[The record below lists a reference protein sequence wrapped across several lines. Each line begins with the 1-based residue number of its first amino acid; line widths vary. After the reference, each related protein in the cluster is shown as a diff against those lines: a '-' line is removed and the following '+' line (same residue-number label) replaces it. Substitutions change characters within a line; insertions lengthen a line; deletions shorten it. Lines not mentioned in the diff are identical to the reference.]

1 MGEGLRI
8 LVSNVLTVENPSKE
22 ILDWCRKNLVFTNP
36 EYAKKARMGFWL
48 RDTPKTVSLYEIRG
62 DTLVL
67 PFGVL
72 KSLPKEITDTSTFV
86 SEFAPVQKV
95 EYNAEVSLYDY
106 QEKAVQEMLNA
117 KYGIL
122 QSPAGSGKGLLLS
135 AKIYTPDGFTRMG
148 DLKIGDVVCN
158 TYGGQSVVTNIFD
171 RGKQFCYK
179 VTFTDDTAII
189 CDKDHL
195 WTVKNT
201 RKYKAKWE
209 TLSTEDLYK
218 NGIVMNNNLMYE
230 IPIVKPVM
238 FDSKKV
244 TIEPWLLG
252 ALLGDGCFVNSS
264 IGFSNTEEDII
275 QNVKNCLDGELVH
288 KSKADYYIADGGR
301 IKCRLMDYELLG
313 RKSCEKFIPND
324 YKFNSIDIRLN
335 VLRGLIDTDGSVS
348 GTSISISSTSKRL
361 IDDCLWIVQSL
372 GGTGK
377 IAERQ
382 TFFTYKGEKK
392 KGEISYR
399 LYLKLY
405 NFEPFTSEKHKK
417 SFVPRTKYIKAYR
430 RMKSIEITAPQ
441 VTRCIEVN
449 SIDNLFITDSFIA
462 THNTQMGIAL
472 ATRLGKKTLW
482 LCHTLDLIRQSKER
496 AEQYIDKSLL
506 GAIVSGKVN
515 IGKGITF
522 ATVQTMSKLDLQAYK
537 NEWDC
542 IITDEVHRV
551 AGSPTAVTQ
560 YMKVLNNLS
569 ARHKYGLSAT
579 VHRSDGMIE
588 ATFAL
593 VGEVA
598 YRVPDEAVSGRIMN
612 VGILPVGTG
621 IQLDREA
628 LNTDGTLNYSKLITY
643 LTKNEERQQVIID
656 ALLENEGHSCLILSD
671 RLEHLEDL
679 ISRLPTVTQMD
690 AVMVSGKMTS
700 KKGKAEREK
709 AIEDMRTGEKK
720 YLFATYSLCKEGLDI
735 PRLDRLFL
743 TTPQKDFAV
752 VTQSIGRIART
763 FEGKE
768 PPIAYDF
775 VDDIGYL
782 VKSYK
787 KRCSTY
793 RKNRCYFVEGK

>member
-1 MGEGLRI
+1 MRVK
-8 LVSNVLTVENPSKE
+8 VSNVLTVENPSKE
-22 ILDWCRKNLVFTNP
+22 ILNWCRKNLVFTNP
-36 EYAKKARMGFWL
+36 EYVKKARMGFWL
-48 RDTPKTVSLYEIRG
+48 RDTPKTVNLYEIRG

-72 KSLPKEITDTSTFV
+72 KSLPKEITDASTFV
-86 SEFAPVQKV
+86 SEFAPPQKV

-122 QSPAGSGKGLLLS
+122 QSPAGSGK
-135 AKIYTPDGFTRMG
+135 
-148 DLKIGDVVCN
+148 
-158 TYGGQSVVTNIFD
+158 
-171 RGKQFCYK
+171 
-179 VTFTDDTAII
+179 
-189 CDKDHL
+189 
-195 WTVKNT
+195 
-201 RKYKAKWE
+201 
-209 TLSTEDLYK
+209 
-218 NGIVMNNNLMYE
+218 
-230 IPIVKPVM
+230 
-238 FDSKKV
+238 
-244 TIEPWLLG
+244 
-252 ALLGDGCFVNSS
+252 
-264 IGFSNTEEDII
+264 
-275 QNVKNCLDGELVH
+275 
-288 KSKADYYIADGGR
+288 
-301 IKCRLMDYELLG
+301 
-313 RKSCEKFIPND
+313 
-324 YKFNSIDIRLN
+324 
-335 VLRGLIDTDGSVS
+335 
-348 GTSISISSTSKRL
+348 
-361 IDDCLWIVQSL
+361 
-372 GGTGK
+372 
-377 IAERQ
+377 
-382 TFFTYKGEKK
+382 
-392 KGEISYR
+392 
-399 LYLKLY
+399 
-405 NFEPFTSEKHKK
+405 
-417 SFVPRTKYIKAYR
+417 
-430 RMKSIEITAPQ
+430 
-441 VTRCIEVN
+441 
-449 SIDNLFITDSFIA
+449 
-462 THNTQMGIAL
+462 TQIGIAL

-496 AEQYIDKSLL
+496 AEQYIDKTLL
-506 GAIVSGKVN
+506 GTIVSGKVN

-542 IITDEVHRV
+542 IIADEVHRV

-621 IQLDREA
+621 VQLDREA

-643 LTKNEERQQVIID
+643 LTKNEERQEVIIK
-656 ALLENEGHSCLILSD
+656 ALLENEGRSCLILSD

-679 ISRLPTVTQMD
+679 INRLPTVTQMD

-768 PPIAYDF
+768 SPIAYDF
-775 VDDIGYL
+775 VDNIGYL
-782 VKSYK
+782 IKSYK